1 MEDYS
6 ASPAHRAAA
15 YWFIDGLPEV
25 VSGLVIALS
34 GGVGLVLWAAGLN
47 PLFAF
52 LGLAVLWKDR
62 SIVDFLKARLTYPR
76 TGYVRPPIN
85 SDDVTAQTFTSLM
98 PPRRSA
104 SDKNVT
110 HFRNNTLVPLIL
122 GAVYTTFSETAWFWL
137 LGVWVAVG
145 AMYLLNRRLER
156 PYRWWELFALALAG
170 SALIAVNVPLA
181 SRPFPGL
188 VVAGAWLLVLGGGKL
203 AWYLRT
209 HSRPSQEGNH
219 A

>member
-15 YWFIDGLPEV
+15 YWFIDGLPEIV
-25 VSGLVIALS
+25 AGLVITLS
-34 GGVGLVLWAAGLN
+34 GGIGLVLWAAGLR

-62 SIVDFLKARLTYPR
+62 NIVDFLKARLTYPR

-85 SDDVTAQTFTSLM
+85 SDDVTAQTLTSLM
-98 PPRRSA
+98 PPRESA
-104 SDKNVT
+104 SGKNVT

-122 GAVYTTFSETAWFWL
+122 GAVYTTFSETAWFWQV
-137 LGVWVAVG
+137 GVWAAVG

-156 PYRWWELFALALAG
+156 PYRWWELFTLALAG
-170 SALIAVNVPLA
+170 SALIAMNVPLA

-188 VVAGAWLLVLGGGKL
+188 VVAGAWLLALGGGKL

-209 HSRPSQEGNH
+209 HPRPSQEGNR